1 MLSIMAPES
10 DTSSAA
16 RVAAVLRA
24 LASDDSPEM
33 AGSEV
38 ARIVGRERSQVS
50 RMLKA
55 LKETGLVEQ
64 NPETR
69 AYRLGWQTYALTA
82 RAGDRR
88 LVDKGA
94 AVLRAVVGE
103 TGETALLSV
112 LQADRSFTVL
122 RERSR
127 HTVQAGGWVGRTSPL
142 HLSASGR
149 ALLLGYGDEEI
160 RDLIARGV
168 AEDPGPS
175 GSLPTVSEVLERIHR
190 ERENGV
196 AVAIDELEH
205 GLTSLGAPVRDATGR
220 TVAALN
226 ISGPTSRMAG
236 RIEAL
241 TATVKVAARKLG
253 RLMTTP

>member
-1 MLSIMAPES
+1 MASGNE
-10 DTSSAA
+10 TSTVA

-24 LASDDSPEM
+24 LASDDALPEM

-38 ARIVGRERSQVS
+38 ARIVGRERSQIS

-55 LKETGLVEQ
+55 LSETGLVEQ

-94 AVLRAVVGE
+94 AVLRAVGAE
-103 TGETALLSV
+103 TGETVLLSV
-112 LQADRSFTVL
+112 LQSDRSFTVL

-149 ALLLGYGDEEI
+149 VLLFDYDDEEV
-160 RDLIARGV
+160 RHLVARGV
-168 AEDPGPS
+168 AEDPGP
-175 GSLPTVSEVLERIHR
+175 GPALRTVTEVLERVRR
-190 ERENGV
+190 ERESGV
-196 AVAIDELEH
+196 AVAVDELEV
-205 GLTSLGAPVRDATGR
+205 GLTSVGAPVRDGRCR

-226 ISGPTSRMAG
+226 ISGPTSRMSG
-236 RIEAL
+236 RIEQLSA
-241 TATVKVAARKLG
+241 TAAAAARKLG
-253 RLMTTP
+253 QLLTVA